1 MSMKGLLKNNS
12 ILLLFFISS
21 VGVLLVSFYSQST
34 ISRATETIGI
44 TSQEKMVALS
54 QAAAL
59 LTTADELDNYMVEDD
74 MKKEGYA
81 ALSKKLIDFTK
92 ENDISYTYFLRL
104 DKSTNK
110 MQFIADNFE
119 PVSVALSADPV
130 GREPT
135 PDKAL
140 EGHATAV
147 DIGSYSEDWEGYVT
161 AFAPVYYSDGRLSD
175 IVAGV
180 DMQDVYIL
188 ETGRDVRVLSYMVMV
203 MMVLIIGT
211 GFVCLMMYRKKVSQA
226 DAANVSKSSF
236 LSTMSHE
243 MRTPMNAIIG
253 MTKIARDSEGDA
265 ERTEYCLDKIG
276 NAAQHLLGVIN
287 DVLDISKIEAGKFTL
302 SENCFNFRETVKKV
316 DDVIRFISE
325 EKKQELIIDIDRKVP
340 IFVKADSQRLAQI
353 MTNLLSNA
361 VKFTPESGRVSLKIF
376 VAGHRNDKYRIQV
389 EVEDNGI
396 GISPEQQ
403 KNLFKSFQ
411 QADNSVARRFGGT
424 GLGLSIS
431 KSIAELMGG
440 TMWIESA
447 QGKGSTF
454 FFTANVE
461 YAESSDSS
469 SEQAESDGND
479 VSEFSGKRI
488 LLAEDVD
495 INREILTS
503 LLEETGITIDCAENG
518 LKAYEMFSVNPE
530 KYDLIFMD
538 IHMPVMDGYS
548 ATKKIR
554 DLCNSSAVTIPIV
567 AMTANVFRE
576 DIEKCLAVGMNDHI
590 GKPINLED
598 VLDMLRKY
606 LL

>member
-1 MSMKGLLKNNS
+1 LSMKGLLKNNS